1 MHDTSNAVSL
11 INTQPSL
18 HNKVPSHHTLMNQP
32 PLKKMI
38 APTCQ
43 LKCHDSQTC
52 TNVQLTMHQISHD
65 TFVTQN
71 PQQTKL
77 SVGGLFK
84 SVHALTV
91 FILPSAE
98 TVGAHAWD
106 RRTLV
111 LRPPSQ
117 SWLWSICHTSNG
129 SHPHLPQDDTWW
141 KAYAWPTSFWKH
153 PT

>member
-1 MHDTSNAVSL
+1 MHDISNAVSL
-11 INTQPSL
+11 IHTQPSL

-71 PQQTKL
+71 PQQTRL

-84 SVHALTV
+84 SGSRTHCFHTT
-91 FILPSAE
+91 FGRNSWC
-98 TVGAHAWD
+98 TWD

-117 SWLWSICHTSNG
+117 SWL
-129 SHPHLPQDDTWW
+129 
-141 KAYAWPTSFWKH
+141 
-153 PT
+153 